1 MKTIPPIL
9 TPRHH
14 YGVFT
19 GRFLSVSVAL
29 MLLGST
35 PAFGQVRFEILG
47 NRALGMAGAFVAVA
61 DDASAFHWN
70 PAGTVKGG
78 SPISVTVGW
87 DDLQF
92 GDSKAPPFAGAAS
105 GQNLLTAVYGS
116 PLGFSYGYMKLAQVV
131 TVREDGT
138 AVVESLTIH
147 HLGGTISWP
156 LIQGLIVGG
165 TGKYLRGQAAIG
177 ETFTQTA
184 DEALN
189 QGLDFGGPKDGAFD
203 VDAGVMVEFGPV
215 KGGVTF
221 KNLLQPTFVGDS
233 GIAIQLKRL
242 IRLGIAV
249 VPTAG
254 LTLAFDMDLD
264 TADPLVGLRRMMALG
279 GETRLGSSFALRGGV
294 RWSREG
300 EWQPITAVGASVRIY
315 GRSWIDGY
323 ATYSRNHDRG
333 WGIAL
338 RTGS

>member
-1 MKTIPPIL
+1 MKPIL
-9 TPRHH
+9 PILSPVHH
-14 YGVFT
+14 YGGHFA
-19 GRFLSVSVAL
+19 RFIGAFLVL
-29 MLLGST
+29 MLVGST
-35 PAFGQVRFEILG
+35 PAAAQVRFELLG
-47 NRALGMAGAFVAVA
+47 ARALGMAGAFVAVA
-61 DDASAFHWN
+61 DDATAFHWN

-78 SPISVTVGW
+78 PISVTVGW

-92 GDSKAPPFAGAAS
+92 GDSKAPPFPGAAS
-105 GQNLLTAVYGS
+105 GQNLLTAVSGS
-116 PLGFSYGYMKLAQVV
+116 PLGVSYGYMKLAQVV
-131 TVREDGT
+131 AVREDGT

-156 LIQGLIVGG
+156 LFKGFSVGG

-177 ETFTQTA
+177 ETFAFTA
-184 DEALN
+184 DEVLN
-189 QGLDFGGPKDGAFD
+189 QGLDFEGPKDGAFD
-203 VDAGVMVEFGPV
+203 VDAGFMAEFGPI

-249 VPTAG
+249 IPTDG

-264 TADPLVGLRRMMALG
+264 TADPLVGLRRMMAVG

-300 EWQPITAVGASVRIY
+300 EWRPIGAVGASWRIY
-315 GRSWIDGY
+315 KGSWLDGY
-323 ATYSRNHDRG
+323 ATYSRSDDRG

-338 RTGS
+338 RAGS